1 MSDQGS
7 AHSDANTPA
16 PSSSAPDAGASTP
29 APAPASSDSG
39 ESPAPSPSATD
50 SPPHSSSETNTR
62 KSDREGLLAAVRSVV
77 KTSPD
82 KPALETASSEDE
94 FGLGEQAD
102 KQGVVSETGA
112 TSDGSS
118 PDQTQ
123 QAVTDDLPDPTEAE
137 LNKLRPETRKR
148 FERLLS
154 QRNQARRDLQAI
166 EPEIAQHR
174 QLQGYLRANQLAP
187 DEVNTLL
194 GMGASLRR
202 GDYQAFLTGVTP
214 YVMAAQEALGLR
226 IPKDLQ
232 GQVDQGLIS
241 MEAAAEMGRTRF
253 RAVQAE
259 HRLTEQTEQ
268 HVQQTQAQTLAQVQ
282 QAVNTWEATTRARDP
297 DYQTKAVA
305 VKRFAQ
311 ALLQE
316 RGPPRNA
323 TEAVALIQDAYGE
336 ATQELARIRPAPKPT
351 RPVPSGSQ
359 GSTVSASRQPTTMKE
374 AALQALAGMRASR

>member
-1 MSDQGS
+1 
-7 AHSDANTPA
+7 
-16 PSSSAPDAGASTP
+16 
-29 APAPASSDSG
+29 
-39 ESPAPSPSATD
+39 
-50 SPPHSSSETNTR
+50 
-62 KSDREGLLAAVRSVV
+62 VV

-82 KPALETASSEDE
+82 KPAADAASSEDE
-94 FGLGEQAD
+94 FGLGEQTD

-112 TSDGSS
+112 PGDGST

-148 FERLLS
+148 FERLLG
-154 QRNQARRDLQAI
+154 QRNQARRDLQAL

-174 QLQGYLRANQLAP
+174 QLQGYLRVNQLAP

-194 GMGASLRR
+194 GLGASLRR
-202 GDYQAFLTGVTP
+202 GDYQSFLSTVTP

-232 GQVDQGLIS
+232 AQVDQGLIS
-241 MEAAAEMGRTRF
+241 TEAAAELSRTRY
-253 RAVQAE
+253 RAGEAE
-259 HRLTEQTEQ
+259 HRLNTQTQ
-268 HVQQTQAQTLAQVQ
+268 QMVQQSQQQTLARVQ
-282 QAVNTWEATTRARDP
+282 QAVNTWEANTRARDP

-316 RGPPRNA
+316 RGPPRDEN
-323 TEAVALIQDAYGE
+323 EAVSLIKAAYDE

-351 RPVPSGSQ
+351 RAVPSSSQ
-359 GSTVSASRQPTTMKE
+359 GSTVSASRAPKTMKE
-374 AALQALAGMRASR
+374 AALAALQGMHGGR